1 MQAVARH
8 TRAKDS
14 ESVVTHSDNGVVMQI
29 EFDQNEDVISAFYCD
44 ELEHGLTKT
53 GRKRDTLGISKRNIP
68 RGGEALG
75 ISSNGDD
82 RMEPKV

>member
-1 MQAVARH
+1 MNVITRYLLLKAVARH

-53 GRKRDTLGISKRNIP
+53 GRKRDTLGIGKRNIP
-68 RGGEALG
+68 RGGG
-75 ISSNGDD
+75 PRDF
-82 RMEPKV
+82 K